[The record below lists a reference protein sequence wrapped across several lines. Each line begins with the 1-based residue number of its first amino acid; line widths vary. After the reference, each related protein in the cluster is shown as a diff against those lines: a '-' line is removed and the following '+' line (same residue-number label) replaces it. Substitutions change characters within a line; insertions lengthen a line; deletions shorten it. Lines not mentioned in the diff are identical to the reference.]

1 MGAGTRTA
9 ESDPNAVSRASSPA
23 SQDDFAGLFAKHQRA
38 LWLIA
43 VSMVRDHA
51 LAEDIV
57 QEAAITAY
65 RKFDHFEPGSNFGAW
80 MGQIVRNIALNQARK
95 RRNRREAGVDPGDLQ
110 RPAAP
115 EQPPTLAASQAG
127 RVPEHQG
134 WFDDVLLRAL
144 EALAEIPRACLLLRT
159 IEGLSYAEIAGLL
172 EIPEGT
178 AMSHVHR
185 SRSTL
190 RQQLASAYGASR
202 A

>member
-9 ESDPNAVSRASSPA
+9 DSDPHGVSRVPSTASEH
-23 SQDDFAGLFAKHQRA
+23 DFSTLFAQSQRA
-38 LWLIA
+38 MWLIA

-65 RKFDHFEPGSNFGAW
+65 RKFEQFEPGTRFGAW

-95 RRNRREAGVDPGDLQ
+95 RRNRREAGVTPEDLQ
-110 RPAAP
+110 RPASP
-115 EQPPTLAASQAG
+115 DQPATLAASQAG
-127 RVPEHQG
+127 RVPENQG
-134 WFDDVLLRAL
+134 WFDDVVLRAL
-144 EALAEIPRACLLLRT
+144 EALSEIPRACLLLRT
-159 IEGLSYAEIAGLL
+159 IEGLSYAEISGML

-190 RQQLASAYGASR
+190 RQQLASAYGAPR